1 MRGTVDGTAQFTQP
15 AKPADRYTR
24 RSARSLDDLGLAV
37 VHRSALR
44 DELHD
49 PIEVGIGTREL
60 SDDLAAREH
69 DDIIRHRH
77 RLLEV
82 VRDEDNGLTG
92 VPCMPDLS
100 EDLLGLAD
108 REGSGRLVEDQAAR
122 AIDDGPRNRDGLLFA
137 AGQRRRW

>member
-1 MRGTVDGTAQFTQP
+1 MRGTVDGTAPFNQP

-69 DDIIRHRH
+69 DAIIRQRH

-82 VRDEDNGLTG
+82 VREQDNGCTG
-92 VPCMPDLS
+92 APCTPDRS
-100 EDLLGLAD
+100 EDLLGLAA
-108 REGSGRLVEDQAAR
+108 REGSGRPAENQAAR
-122 AIDDGPRNRDGLLFA
+122 AIDDGPR
-137 AGQRRRW
+137 